1 MLERKAFNELL
12 SWRRDRASR
21 GLLITGARQV
31 GKTTLVEELA
41 SKHYDAFVEI
51 NFYENPR
58 AVETVAGARDSADLF
73 MRLSVLGKTEII
85 PGRTLVFLDEIQEC
99 EDALTWLKFLVERT
113 DCDYVFSGSRLG
125 LDSFD
130 PRSLPVGFLQTI
142 TMYPLDFEEFCWADG
157 LPKSALAQVRASPRL
172 PARSSHRFVL
182 QVCACG
188 WSSTCCSGLRGH
200 QEPSQCACC
209 SVSGA

>member
-85 PGRTLVFLDEIQEC
+85 PGRTLVFLDEIESYQDIC
-99 EDALTWLKFLVERT
+99 ILSKNIQ
-113 DCDYVFSGSRLG
+113 YVNIYIIYILYH
-125 LDSFD
+125 L
-130 PRSLPVGFLQTI
+130 
-142 TMYPLDFEEFCWADG
+142 
-157 LPKSALAQVRASPRL
+157 
-172 PARSSHRFVL
+172 
-182 QVCACG
+182 
-188 WSSTCCSGLRGH
+188 
-200 QEPSQCACC
+200 
-209 SVSGA
+209 